1 MDSSEAR
8 LLDLRTGDERG
19 TSTTHPKESEHH
31 QETSVDT
38 GLEASPGFSA
48 SCLTTAELQQH
59 WRAVKQ
65 EIRCIKLLF
74 EIPSTRTI
82 EQATSRY
89 VVYKIVVIR
98 SGSYDGE
105 RVAIERRYSD
115 FLHLHHQLLQDFSE
129 ELEDI
134 SLPRKKLVGNFS
146 EENIAERRVA
156 LCDYLTQLY
165 SLRYIRRSPAFIAF
179 FTHSELKAA
188 HDLLRGGR
196 FSQALEILQSA
207 LVLQEKLSTHDATLL
222 VPTLCAL
229 VVCQRDLQDFHAAF
243 KTGHRALPAVRR
255 YGLSKYRAPLLEA
268 MVDLGYK
275 MEQPVAQLQ
284 AELIKVQNSP
294 REQISLVS
302 LKELVV
308 QEFT

>member
-1 MDSSEAR
+1 MDSESQ
-8 LLDLRTGDERG
+8 LLDLRTDDGRRAR
-19 TSTTHPKESEHH
+19 TTPADESEHH
-31 QETSVDT
+31 LETSLDT
-38 GLEASPGFSA
+38 EASPGFSA

-89 VVYKIVVIR
+89 VVYQIVVIR
-98 SGSYDGE
+98 SGSYDRE
-105 RVAIERRYSD
+105 RVSIERRYSD
-115 FLHLHHQLLQDFSE
+115 FLHLHQQLLQDFSE
-129 ELEDI
+129 ELEDV

-156 LCDYLTQLY
+156 LCDYLTQLCA
-165 SLRYIRRSPAFIAF
+165 LRYIRRSPAFIAF

-196 FSQALEILQSA
+196 FSQALEVLQSA
-207 LVLQEKLSTHDATLL
+207 LVLQEKLSTHNPALL

-243 KTGHRALPAVRR
+243 QTGHRALPAVRR
-255 YGLSKYRAPLLEA
+255 YGLSKYRAPLLEV

-275 MEQPVAQLQ
+275 LENPVAQLQ
-284 AELIKVQNSP
+284 EELIKVQNSP
-294 REQISLVS
+294 HGPVSLVS